1 MATTSTD
8 ANTAAA
14 ADRAT
19 GQTTLNPQ
27 VLTTIHNHY
36 RGAVA
41 LGISINRARA
51 GPLAAD
57 ALTPARHSRPHADMI
72 LRFVVDLAM
81 PFTNY
86 ADIGIRTTTKQKET
100 SDLSKSNN
108 GLPAA
113 PDTP

>member
-1 MATTSTD
+1 
-8 ANTAAA
+8 
-14 ADRAT
+14 
-19 GQTTLNPQ
+19 
-27 VLTTIHNHY
+27 
-36 RGAVA
+36 
-41 LGISINRARA
+41 
-51 GPLAAD
+51 
-57 ALTPARHSRPHADMI
+57 MI